1 MPTIT
6 TTPLWQAT
14 AQTFEEL
21 ALLFPDAQLTDRQAR
36 APFVATA
43 VVDFTGLMRGRLA
56 LRVSAEV
63 LPAAA
68 ANMLG
73 EEAGQQTPL
82 QRDAIGEL
90 ANVICGNVLPLVG
103 GARAVFQLTAPR
115 VELAEIIPVR
125 EPDRTAAVHAHLLV
139 GLESGRAAVDLWIV
153 DGADQ
158 LIVALDDA

>member
-1 MPTIT
+1 MSTIT

-21 ALLFPDAQLTDRQAR
+21 ALLFPDAQLTDRQSR
-36 APFVATA
+36 APLVVTA
-43 VVDFTGLMRGRLA
+43 VVEFTGPMRGRLA

-73 EEAGQQTPL
+73 EDAARETPL

-90 ANVICGNVLPLVG
+90 ANVICGNVLPVIG
-103 GARAVFQLTAPR
+103 GADAVFLLSAPR
-115 VELAEIIPVR
+115 VEPGDIVPFR
-125 EPDRTAAVHAHLLV
+125 ERADSPSAHVQLLV
-139 GLESGRAAVDLWIV
+139 GLEDGRASVDLWIV
-153 DGADQ
+153 DGLDALRLPLTAD
-158 LIVALDDA
+158 